1 MQWRKYALLQC
12 THPTP
17 LNLQASE
24 VAERPEDRGPR
35 LPTSQPRASPGVQ
48 GSPPLTAADLH
59 ADLAKG
65 EWGVLTDSHR
75 QQRKQH
81 LLSGATRLEDAQAA
95 LSLAP
100 PVRDPTPAL
109 PSPQR
114 AARHEQQQPA
124 LPSIV
129 SDQRLHERQQQQQ
142 PRAIQGIAHL
152 WGVQP
157 PLKQEQQQAAT
168 AHWEILSP
176 TAMAAATGGSPVV
189 SMPDFAPPPQPVRRD
204 SYGASIGRTNPV
216 GTLPGSGGSLPGS
229 SGSLPGSG
237 GSAEGGL
244 PPGVSFAATQ
254 MKALMDSTA
263 SHDAVSQASVNRHA
277 WEAGSHHVAHWYT
290 SQAGARCLYTCM
302 SRAAAIC

>member
-1 MQWRKYALLQC
+1 M
-12 THPTP
+12 
-17 LNLQASE
+17 E
-24 VAERPEDRGPR
+24 
-35 LPTSQPRASPGVQ
+35 

-65 EWGVLTDSHR
+65 EWGLLTDSHR

-81 LLSGATRLEDAQAA
+81 LLSGGTRLEDAQAT

-100 PVRDPTPAL
+100 PMRDPAPAL

-124 LPSIV
+124 LPSIG

-142 PRAIQGIAHL
+142 QQQPRAIQGTAHL
-152 WGVQP
+152 WGAQP
-157 PLKQEQQQAAT
+157 PLKQEQPQAA
-168 AHWEILSP
+168 AAQWEILSP

-189 SMPDFAPPPQPVRRD
+189 SMPDFAPPPRPVRRD
-204 SYGASIGRTNPV
+204 SYGASIGRTNP
-216 GTLPGSGGSLPGS
+216 GGALPGSGGSLPGS
-229 SGSLPGSG
+229 GGSLPCSG

-244 PPGVSFAATQ
+244 PPGVSFAAAQ

-263 SHDAVSQASVNRHA
+263 SHDAVSQASVNRHTA
-277 WEAGSHHVAHWYT
+277 TLGLVHLGNWFT
-290 SQAGARCLYTCM
+290 SCC
-302 SRAAAIC
+302 